1 MSSLENC
8 DIYCEALDNSA
19 MMTKRIRCDD
29 DETDSV
35 TSMDK
40 ESLMVSLEGRHITP
54 RNVLCAAPK

>member
-1 MSSLENC
+1 MSTPENC
-8 DIYCEALDNSA
+8 DIYYEALDRSA
-19 MMTKRIRCDD
+19 MVTKRIRCND